1 MLERVWRKIHCWLEC
16 KLVLPPWRTVLRLLK
31 KLKIELPYY
40 PAILLLGKYL
50 KKTVMQKHIC
60 TSALGAS
67 QVAQWYSI
75 PANAEDAGLIPGSG
89 KSPGGGNGNLLQ
101 YSCLES
107 PMDRGAWW
115 TIVHSITESDTTEV
129 T

>member
-1 MLERVWRKIHCWLEC
+1 M
-16 KLVLPPWRTVLRLLK
+16 KLNIYSCTYLPSV
-31 KLKIELPYY
+31 Y
-40 PAILLLGKYL
+40 PLW
-50 KKTVMQKHIC
+50 
-60 TSALGAS
+60 AS
-67 QVAQWYSI
+67 LVAQLVKSL
-75 PANAEDAGLIPGSG
+75 PAMWETQRFRDAGLIPGLG